1 MELQQI
7 YQWVVLGIVVAFI
20 AIEKAYKLF
29 NKPKAK
35 NNPNSYIKIIGRL
48 VALEVEVKNIK
59 EDIKEIKRKLNGL
72 KGG

>member
-1 MELQQI
+1 MEDKI
-7 YQWVVLGIVVAFI
+7 MQWIILGIVVAFI
-20 AIEKAYKLF
+20 AIEKARKLF

-35 NNPNSYIKIIGRL
+35 GNPNNHTKIIGRL